1 MRSKA
6 PLVMMEQMVML
17 LVFALAAALCVQAF
31 VRSDAQSK
39 HSEARDRAVLQA
51 QTVAETLRS
60 CGGDFAQ
67 AAELLGSEQYDE
79 DSLLLAYAPDWTPAG
94 ETMRYLLGATRQESS
109 VEGLGRAQVWV
120 RDESGDGAELFRLD
134 VAWQEVLS

>member
-1 MRSKA
+1 M
-6 PLVMMEQMVML
+6 
-17 LVFALAAALCVQAF
+17 
-31 VRSDAQSK
+31 
-39 HSEARDRAVLQA
+39 LQA

-94 ETMRYLLGATRQESS
+94 ETMRYLLGATRQESD
-109 VEGLGRAQVWV
+109 VDGLGRAQVWV